1 MTGVNLL
8 SYLKAEIS
16 NTMNISH
23 FIKQKKYEHVIH
35 VLRRHPITF
44 IPTIL
49 LFVALFGIPV
59 ILYLVT
65 KHSFPDVVTNNQ
77 LYPLF
82 VLGGSTYYLSTYL
95 FLYAHFIDYYLDIWI
110 VTNDRIIDNEQHG
123 LFHRTT
129 TELELHSIEDVTSQ
143 VSGILGTLFR
153 YGDLTIKTSSVTTTI
168 VFKQI
173 PNPEKI
179 REELIRLADED
190 RKYHGLSQPP
200 KP

>member
-1 MTGVNLL
+1 MH
-8 SYLKAEIS
+8 
-16 NTMNISH
+16 ISH
-23 FIKQKKYEHVIH
+23 FIKQKSYEQIVH

-49 LFVALFGIPV
+49 LFIALLAIPI
-59 ILYLVT
+59 ILYTIT
-65 KHSFPDVVTNNQ
+65 KNAFPDFVSNTQ
-77 LYPLF
+77 MYPLF
-82 VLGGSTYYLSTYL
+82 VLGGSIYYLSTYL
-95 FLYAHFIDYYLDIWI
+95 FFYAHFIDYYLDIWI

-143 VSGILGTLFR
+143 VSGILGTFFK

-168 VFKQI
+168 VFRQI

-179 REELIRLADED
+179 RGELIHRADED
-190 RKYHGLSQPP
+190 RRYHNIPQTPHA
-200 KP
+200 